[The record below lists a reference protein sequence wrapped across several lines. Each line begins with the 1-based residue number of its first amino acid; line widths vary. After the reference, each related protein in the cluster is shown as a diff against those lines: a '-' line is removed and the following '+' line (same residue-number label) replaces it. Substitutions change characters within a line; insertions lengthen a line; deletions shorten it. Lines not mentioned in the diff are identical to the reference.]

1 MGSLNRGWCA
11 RLITKR
17 QGLIVWFQHMKNMK
31 HIKRYGNLIYVSRKL
46 KYAVIYVSQE
56 DIEAIEKKLLK
67 HSFVSKVERSYKPF
81 IRTDFEN
88 AKPDDAKKYD
98 YKMGI

>member
-1 MGSLNRGWCA
+1 M
-11 RLITKR
+11 KER

-31 HIKRYGNLIYVSRKL
+31 HIKRYGNLIYASRKL
-46 KYAVIYVSQE
+46 KYAVLYVNQE
-56 DIEAIEKKLLK
+56 DIEKIEKKLLK
-67 HSFVSKVERSYKPF
+67 HSFVSKVDRSYKPF

-88 AKPDDAKKYD
+88 ANPAEAEAKSYD